1 MLSILIKLF
10 VVAVGVIIVVNFL
23 PTDIKEKALAL
34 LSSII
39 PNAIEEK
46 IQETI
51 DPIIHT
57 PVERR
62 EKLINK
68 LENNI
73 SAIKKSLQENKN
85 IEPAITKEVIQQ
97 IEETEKILEN
107 IKDTNEE
114 QSPINKVTTAV
125 IKKAAE
131 IIASE
136 EKQTEPLVVSPAEPP
151 YAIQESKTP
160 PPSASCKWVCQ

>member
-39 PNAIEEK
+39 PNAIEKK

-73 SAIKKSLQENKN
+73 SA
-85 IEPAITKEVIQQ
+85 
-97 IEETEKILEN
+97 
-107 IKDTNEE
+107 
-114 QSPINKVTTAV
+114 